1 MLVQTWAEIT
11 TYALQNLW
19 QGFLT
24 FIPTLIGAII
34 VFIIGWFISV
44 GIGKLVAEV
53 LIRIKFNKLFE
64 KTGWKQALEK
74 AELKVNAA
82 EFVGAIAKWILVI
95 VFLLAAVEIL
105 GFVQFAAF
113 LKSILAYLPNV
124 IVATLI
130 LVVTVI
136 LVDIVEKVVRAAVE
150 GVKVGYGHLVS
161 VMIKWSIWIFAVLAI
176 LHQLG
181 IAKPFMETLFTGFV
195 AMLVISLGI
204 AFGLG
209 GKDVAAEILQD
220 LKKKLRG

>member
-1 MLVQTWAEIT
+1 MLVQTWAQIT

-82 EFVGAIAKWILVI
+82 EFIGAIAKWVLVI

-105 GFVQFAAF
+105 GFVQFASF

-136 LVDIVEKVVRAAVE
+136 LVDIVEKVVRTAVE

-181 IAKPFMETLFTGFV
+181 IARPFMETLFTGFV

-220 LKKKLRG
+220 LKKKLQG